1 MEKTADAT
9 HINHQSSIIDRPHHG
24 GVIHQRLPPS
34 PHCPSNPF
42 RRYHPPNDPRRCG
55 PPGESHQPRTPHR
68 YPPDPGNAWDRKS
81 SQGRSGASRQHI
93 PDDASPPPMPSLK
106 SSVPATEGLAAAVT
120 ALAGGLAAGLSLGS
134 AGAAVPHLLSPLE
147 VRSPAPLARL
157 LLCLRTARG
166 ARRGTRVA
174 CTMRLARVRSVT
186 GRPINGPERACVT
199 HNSAAA
205 DAQPA
210 AGRPHRRW
218 RSPLPSPGRLPANF
232 VISTRADARRSCAQ
246 RAAPVF
252 TPRHV

>member
-1 MEKTADAT
+1 MRHTSI
-9 HINHQSSIIDRPHHG
+9 INHRSSIGPTTVVSYINAYRPVRIAHRTLSG
-24 GVIHQRLPPS
+24 GIIHQMTPADVAHRGKVINQEPPTGI
-34 PHCPSNPF
+34 
-42 RRYHPPNDPRRCG
+42 PPI
-55 PPGESHQPRTPHR
+55 PGVSKTNRSR
-68 YPPDPGNAWDRKS
+68 FDFADAWDRKS

-186 GRPINGPERACVT
+186 GRPMYRWPTAPL
-199 HNSAAA
+199 
-205 DAQPA
+205 QP
-210 AGRPHRRW
+210 
-218 RSPLPSPGRLPANF
+218 RLCWC
-232 VISTRADARRSCAQ
+232 RKQ
-246 RAAPVF
+246 RA
-252 TPRHV
+252 